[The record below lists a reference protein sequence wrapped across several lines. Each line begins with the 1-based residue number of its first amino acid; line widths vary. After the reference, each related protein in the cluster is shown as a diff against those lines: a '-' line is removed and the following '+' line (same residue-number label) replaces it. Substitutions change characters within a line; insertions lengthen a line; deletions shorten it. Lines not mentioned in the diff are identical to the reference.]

1 MAKVEA
7 HVAYLT
13 SSVLLFTIAV
23 LLVSFAVPYVKG
35 FVFWDRLLGL
45 GCQFYPPPRRRRREV
60 GATIQAGIA
69 SVFALVVTFCR
80 AFYNT
85 FTLTFCITVVCSKG
99 VRRNI
104 SNRVSRVDSRHV

>member
-1 MAKVEA
+1 M
-7 HVAYLT
+7 AYLT

-35 FVFWDRLLGL
+35 FFFWDRLLGL
-45 GCQFYPPPRRRRREV
+45 GCQFYPPPRRRYID
-60 GATIQAGIA
+60 ATIQAGIA
-69 SVFALVVTFCR
+69 TVFALVVTFCR